1 MEYQQG
7 RCWGRGAW
15 THDQR
20 SHDGAFDKLP
30 GEHVRMGTQCP
41 FAQGPHPSNMAAL
54 GPAICQ
60 QKVCD
65 LRVVTCEC
73 SVLPSWP
80 WAQIQGA
87 LHEHLGE
94 KEWPAPVRGTLRVE
108 LARVQGSALYSWIL
122 QVQVEYLDG
131 ALTRDACLACLPPA
145 GPPLVSSP
153 GLVL

>member
-1 MEYQQG
+1 
-7 RCWGRGAW
+7 
-15 THDQR
+15 
-20 SHDGAFDKLP
+20 
-30 GEHVRMGTQCP
+30 
-41 FAQGPHPSNMAAL
+41 MAAL

-108 LARVQGSALYSWIL
+108 LASGQGRVLYRSTD
-122 QVQVEYLDG
+122 VRG
-131 ALTRDACLACLPPA
+131 AVARDARLACLPPS
-145 GPPLVSSP
+145 GS
-153 GLVL
+153 